1 MSKLGSLAVS
11 DNGFIF
17 NPLNGDTYTLN
28 PTGNFIVQ
36 ALKDNKDKEIV
47 LSMLVDEYEVNYE
60 DAERD
65 YDNFISQLELH
76 NLI

>member
-36 ALKDNKDKEIV
+36 ALKDNKDKDIV
-47 LSMLVDEYEVNYE
+47 LSMLVEEYEVSYQ

>member
-36 ALKDNKDKEIV
+36 ALKENKDKDIV
-47 LSMLVDEYEVNYE
+47 LSMLVDEYEVSYE